1 MVQRNLGLCC
11 LCIPLQLGTQ
21 LLTCWT
27 FFYSFFCLVALM
39 SGDIR
44 LLDAGYNT
52 DTARLS
58 AYAGCAGFAFGLV
71 GIIGAYNNQLT
82 PLRIYNVY
90 QILKILL
97 SFYVMYKDIVALRNC
112 AVYANVIYSQVEFN
126 AALESISRKAL
137 CDWGLRSYVIGA
149 TVHRMVDFYFTYVTY
164 VYTERLA
171 QNPLFLINFG
181 GPLGVD
187 GVVPWQNTKIS
198 EGTHLL
204 IKDIKGKN
212 MERVRGYKPGASAE
226 P

>member
-1 MVQRNLGLCC
+1 
-11 LCIPLQLGTQ
+11 
-21 LLTCWT
+21 
-27 FFYSFFCLVALM
+27 M

-44 LLDAGYNT
+44 LLDAGYNS
-52 DTARLS
+52 DTARLG
-58 AYAGCAGFAFGLV
+58 AIFGCAGFVFGLV
-71 GIIGAYNNQLT
+71 GIIGAYNSQLT
-82 PLRIYNVY
+82 ALRIYNAY

-112 AVYANVIYSQVEFN
+112 AIDAMTIYRQVECT
-126 AALESISRKAL
+126 APLEALSRKAL

-149 TVHRMVDFYFTYVTY
+149 VVHRMIDFYFTYVTY

-181 GPLGVD
+181 SSLGVD
-187 GVVPWQNTKIS
+187 GVVPWQNTRIS

-204 IKDIKGKN
+204 IKDIRGATDSA
-212 MERVRGYKPGASAE
+212 RVRGASASSGAKQQGDGGL